1 MDLFYDQKHRS
12 HSRRSLT
19 LTSCDIVEL
28 VQEKT
33 VESKGQQPLQSKWAI
48 FSPHPSPINICLEPQ
63 NIFVSSSEG
72 DTA

>member
-1 MDLFYDQKHRS
+1 MDLFNDQKHRS

-33 VESKGQQPLQSKWAI
+33 VERRVREKQRGIYLEARVSNLYNQNEPFLA
-48 FSPHPSPINICLEPQ
+48 PIPRQ
-63 NIFVSSSEG
+63 
-72 DTA
+72 